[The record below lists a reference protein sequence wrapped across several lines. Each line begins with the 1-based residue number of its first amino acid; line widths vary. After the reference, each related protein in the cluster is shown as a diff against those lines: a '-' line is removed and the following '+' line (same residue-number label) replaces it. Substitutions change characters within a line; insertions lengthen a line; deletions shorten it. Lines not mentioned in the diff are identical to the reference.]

1 MKNISRLSAA
11 IFMFFAV
18 TRITAADRLTV
29 TLGNS
34 LKASRIEMVEVDA
47 SVVRSRLGTSEFIVT
62 DADGREVASQ
72 QTYDGKL
79 IFQAGIPAK
88 GKSVYYIA
96 KGTPSVYDN
105 KVFGRQFPERVDDIA
120 WENDRV
126 AFRCYGPALQKSGER
141 AWGYDV
147 WNKRT
152 SKLVVEERYRN
163 ELDPSLSAAT
173 RRLRELGHADLADDV
188 YNAVSYHV
196 DHGNGMDCYKVGPTL
211 GCGTSALLVGKN
223 RRIAYPHCYK
233 EFQILDMGPLRFTVR
248 LVYPAEN
255 IDGTEV
261 TETRVLSL
269 DAGSQL
275 NKVTVTYDGL
285 ERALPI
291 ASGIVVHKE
300 NPTAFIMN
308 PKDGYMCYEDLGD
321 PTQYKE
327 KYREAQN
334 KDFGSIYVGVV
345 MPQPVSRMYFLEEE
359 GLPGATGHILATVE
373 NRTSLTYYFGSGWS
387 RNAETGFDSLLS
399 WEAYL
404 HRFASQVRTPISVRI
419 K

>member
-34 LKASRIEMVEVDA
+34 LKASRIEMVEIDA

-211 GCGTSALLVGKN
+211 GCGTSALLVGKD

-255 IDGTEV
+255 M
-261 TETRVLSL
+261 
-269 DAGSQL
+269 
-275 NKVTVTYDGL
+275 
-285 ERALPI
+285 
-291 ASGIVVHKE
+291 ASRCIGI
-300 NPTAFIMN
+300 
-308 PKDGYMCYEDLGD
+308 
-321 PTQYKE
+321 
-327 KYREAQN
+327 
-334 KDFGSIYVGVV
+334 
-345 MPQPVSRMYFLEEE
+345 
-359 GLPGATGHILATVE
+359 
-373 NRTSLTYYFGSGWS
+373 
-387 RNAETGFDSLLS
+387 
-399 WEAYL
+399 
-404 HRFASQVRTPISVRI
+404 
-419 K
+419 